1 MDYIHDFLDVL
12 KYQKQYSPKTIE
24 SYHLDLREFESF
36 LTAEHLTVT
45 TFESRDARN
54 YLTFI
59 YDKNYKKTTISRK
72 ISAIRSFYNYLNER
86 YIVENNPMSQVSFP
100 KRDSMLPDFL
110 YENQIDALFQSLDKN
125 KKMYTRDRALLELL
139 YGTGIRSAELLNIEV
154 SDIDFDHRLLK
165 VLGKGSKERIV
176 PFNESVKEALLE
188 YIETFSKDMEETGA
202 FWLNYNLTKLTDRGL
217 RYIINKVMKES
228 AVKAS
233 LHPHTLRHTFATH
246 MLNNGADIRAV
257 QELLGHESLSTT
269 QRYTHVSKE
278 QLRQAYLSA
287 HPQNNKR

>member
-1 MDYIHDFLDVL
+1 MDYVLDFLDVL

-24 SYHLDLREFESF
+24 SYQLDLREFESF
-36 LTAEHLTVT
+36 LNAEHLTVT

-59 YDKNYKKTTISRK
+59 YDKDYKKTTISRK

-86 YIVENNPMSQVSFP
+86 YIVENNPVSQVSFP

-228 AVKAS
+228 AIKAS

>member
-1 MDYIHDFLDVL
+1 M
-12 KYQKQYSPKTIE
+12 E
-24 SYHLDLREFESF
+24 SYQLDLREFESF
-36 LTAEHLTVT
+36 LYAEHLTVT

-59 YDKNYKKTTISRK
+59 YDKDYKKTTISRK

-86 YIVENNPMSQVSFP
+86 YIVENNPVSQVSFP

-165 VLGKGSKERIV
+165 VLGKGNKERIV

-188 YIETFSKDMEETGA
+188 YIETFSKHMEETGA

-228 AVKAS
+228 AIKAS